1 MYLINNINKGLR
13 KTAEYYSEEMRL
25 IMADAGAVLLFIV
38 AMVIYPVVYSIGYS
52 GEVIKDL
59 PVAVVDLNHSS
70 LSRQYSR
77 MLDATEQIHVVCKP
91 GSLKEAESLFYEGNI
106 KGIVLI
112 PDDFEK
118 NILQGIQSNVT
129 VYCDASYFLIYKQVY
144 AGAAYS
150 TGTLSAGVEIK
161 KLLAQGRDL
170 NQALDQRDPLKTN
183 IISLYNPSAGYG
195 SFIMPGVLL
204 IILQQTLLIG
214 IGLLGA
220 TTREKIK
227 NRNLIVQPLTRGGSI
242 TAVLGKSL
250 AYLVIYMFN
259 VIFIM
264 VVIPKWF
271 SFPDKS
277 GFLTTL
283 FLTIP
288 YILSISFLGI
298 TISVLFKKRAH
309 ALLFMVFLSNIIL
322 FFSGLSWPSAALPP
336 LLYKIA
342 HIFPSTLM
350 IPAYL
355 RVRIMGAPLSSV
367 AYEYT
372 FILIQMVVYFVLA
385 CLAYKFSSKKLARE

>member
-1 MYLINNINKGLR
+1 MYLINNTKKGLK

-38 AMVIYPVVYSIGYS
+38 AMIIYPVVYSIGYS
-52 GEVIKDL
+52 GEVVKDL
-59 PVAVVDLNHSS
+59 PVAVVDLNHSN

-77 MLDATEQIHVVCKP
+77 MLDATEQIHVICKP
-91 GSLKEAESLFYEGNI
+91 GSLKEAENLFYEGNI

-112 PDDFEK
+112 PEDFEK

-129 VYCDASYFLIYKQVY
+129 VYCDASYFLIYKQIY

-183 IISLYNPSAGYG
+183 VISLYNPSAGYG

-227 NRNLIVQPLTRGGSI
+227 NRNLIVEPLTHGGSI

-259 VIFIM
+259 VLFIM

-283 FLTIP
+283 LLTIP

-309 ALLFMVFLSNIIL
+309 ALLFMVFLSNVIL

-372 FILIQMVVYFVLA
+372 FILVQMVVYFVLA
-385 CLAYKFSSKKLARE
+385 CVAYKFSSKKLARE

>member
-1 MYLINNINKGLR
+1 MYLINNTKKGLK

-38 AMVIYPVVYSIGYS
+38 AMIIYPVVYSIGYS
-52 GEVIKDL
+52 GEVVKDL
-59 PVAVVDLNHSS
+59 PVAVVDLNHSN

-77 MLDATEQIHVVCKP
+77 MLDATEQIHVICKP
-91 GSLKEAESLFYEGNI
+91 GSLKEAENLFYEGNI

-112 PDDFEK
+112 PEDFEK

-183 IISLYNPSAGYG
+183 VISLYNPSAGYG

-227 NRNLIVQPLTRGGSI
+227 NRNLIVEPLTHGGSI

-259 VIFIM
+259 VLFIM

-283 FLTIP
+283 LLTIP

-309 ALLFMVFLSNIIL
+309 ALLFMVFLSNVIL

-372 FILIQMVVYFVLA
+372 FILVQMVVYFVLA
-385 CLAYKFSSKKLARE
+385 CVAYKFSSKKLARE

>member
-1 MYLINNINKGLR
+1 
-13 KTAEYYSEEMRL
+13 
-25 IMADAGAVLLFIV
+25 
-38 AMVIYPVVYSIGYS
+38 
-52 GEVIKDL
+52 
-59 PVAVVDLNHSS
+59 
-70 LSRQYSR
+70 
-77 MLDATEQIHVVCKP
+77 MLDATEQIHVICKP
-91 GSLKEAESLFYEGNI
+91 GSLKEAENLFYEGNI

-161 KLLAQGRDL
+161 KLLAQGKNL

-183 IISLYNPSAGYG
+183 VISLYNPSASYG

-204 IILQQTLLIG
+204 VILQQTLLIG

-227 NRNLIVQPLTRGGSI
+227 KRNLIVEPLTHGGSI

-283 FLTIP
+283 LLTIP

-336 LLYKIA
+336 ILYKIA

-372 FILIQMVVYFVLA
+372 FLLIQMVVYFILA
-385 CLAYKFSSKKLARE
+385 CVAYKFSSKKLARE

>member
-38 AMVIYPVVYSIGYS
+38 AMIIYPIVYSIGYS
-52 GEVIKDL
+52 GEVVKDL

-77 MLDATEQIHVVCKP
+77 MLDATEQIHVICKP
-91 GSLKEAESLFYEGNI
+91 GSLKEAENLFYEGNI

-112 PDDFEK
+112 PEDFEK

-129 VYCDASYFLIYKQVY
+129 VYCDASYFLIYKQIY

-170 NQALDQRDPLKTN
+170 KQALDQRDPLKTN
-183 IISLYNPSAGYG
+183 VISLYNPSAGYG

-227 NRNLIVQPLTRGGSI
+227 NRNLIVEPLTHGGSI

-264 VVIPKWF
+264 VIIPKWF

-283 FLTIP
+283 LLTIP

-309 ALLFMVFLSNIIL
+309 ALLFMVFLSNVIL

-342 HIFPSTLM
+342 HVFPSTLM

-372 FILIQMVVYFVLA
+372 FILVQMVVYFILA
-385 CLAYKFSSKKLARE
+385 CVAYKLSSKKMARE